1 MTKKHSDE
9 EKAELYARALMD
21 AARAEGRSNRDL
33 VQLRHAAKFSPEV
46 LEVLSAMHS
55 KEDQQLLSDVE
66 KSYKELLDEGDDT
79 YFVTATTAVEMD
91 DELRRAVHKKMEG
104 MLGGPIYLVERI
116 DPSIIGGIVIE
127 VRGQRYDASI
137 RAQLEHIRETLSS
150 TYIGSED

>member
-33 VQLRHAAKFSPEV
+33 VQLRQAAKFSPEV

-66 KSYKELLDEGDDT
+66 
-79 YFVTATTAVEMD
+79 
-91 DELRRAVHKKMEG
+91 
-104 MLGGPIYLVERI
+104 
-116 DPSIIGGIVIE
+116 
-127 VRGQRYDASI
+127 
-137 RAQLEHIRETLSS
+137 
-150 TYIGSED
+150 